1 MRFTDLQTHKAE
13 TPARASGKDGNFS
26 ADDGKPERENMDY
39 AKEIKKSL
47 ERLEYYENLA
57 NEKYN
62 AWDADPMNPDREE
75 AADRA
80 YELEFNEFIHAAHLI
95 SKFAG
100 LDEKTAR
107 TMVRTKRDELMQI
120 LTA

>member
-1 MRFTDLQTHKAE
+1 MNE
-13 TPARASGKDGNFS
+13 I
-26 ADDGKPERENMDY
+26 
-39 AKEIKKSL
+39 KEIKRSF
-47 ERLEYYENLA
+47 ERLAYYERLA
-57 NEKYN
+57 SEKQD

>member
-1 MRFTDLQTHKAE
+1 MQTHKAE

-80 YELEFNEFIHAAHLI
+80 YELEFNEFIDAAHLI
-95 SKFAG
+95 S
-100 LDEKTAR
+100 
-107 TMVRTKRDELMQI
+107 
-120 LTA
+120 